1 MATRRALRILF
12 LVILLNADF
21 GKAEFEIESPGNT
34 EMSDEAQEEPSPAV
48 ISGVLKPDELDLPSL
63 PSGFS
68 KEFEQTT
75 AVSSRNSLLTSS
87 QIAQICR
94 IVEERKACEKIVQL
108 RNGTFCDEAIAKEI
122 YKESDACKEER
133 LPRKERIYTLA
144 CCCCEK
150 K

>member
-1 MATRRALRILF
+1 MKIVLLF
-12 LVILLNADF
+12 LALCAFV
-21 GKAEFEIESPGNT
+21 
-34 EMSDEAQEEPSPAV
+34 AV
-48 ISGVLKPDELDLPSL
+48 EGQ
-63 PSGFS
+63 FRRR
-68 KEFEQTT
+68 T
-75 AVSSRNSLLTSS
+75 
-87 QIAQICR
+87 IAQICR